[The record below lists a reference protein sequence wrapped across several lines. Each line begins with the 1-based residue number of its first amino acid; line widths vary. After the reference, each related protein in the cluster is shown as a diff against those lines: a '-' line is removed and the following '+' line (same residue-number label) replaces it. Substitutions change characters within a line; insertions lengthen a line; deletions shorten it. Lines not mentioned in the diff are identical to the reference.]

1 MCSKTNTWLLIGAA
15 FSALAALLHV
25 AVIVGGPDSYRFFGA
40 GEDMAR
46 VAAAGSPVP
55 ALVTPAIATM
65 LAIWALCALSG
76 AAHIRRLPLLRTALS
91 AITASYLL
99 RGLALVPALAV
110 PALRKPFNVWSSVI
124 RLGFGLVHP
133 VGLVQVW
140 TRLGSTAAPRGA
152 R

>member
-1 MCSKTNTWLLIGAA
+1 MRSETNTWLLIGAA
-15 FSALAALLHV
+15 LSALAALLHV

-55 ALVTPAIATM
+55 ALVTLAIATM
-65 LAIWALCALSG
+65 LAIRALCALSG
-76 AAHIRRLPLLRTALS
+76 AGHIRRLPLLRTTLS
-91 AITASYLL
+91 AITAIYLL
-99 RGLALVPALAV
+99 RGLALVPALRA
-110 PALRKPFNVWSSVI
+110 PFNVWSSVVC
-124 RLGFGLVHP
+124 LGFGLVHP

-140 TRLGSTAAPRGA
+140 TRLGSTAASRGA

>member
-1 MCSKTNTWLLIGAA
+1 MRYETNTWLLIGATL
-15 FSALAALLHV
+15 SALAALLHV

-40 GEDMAR
+40 GQDMAR

-65 LAIWALCALSG
+65 LAIRALYALSG
-76 AAHIRRLPLLRTALS
+76 AGHIGRLPLPGTALS
-91 AITASYLL
+91 AITAIYVL

-110 PALRKPFNVWSSVI
+110 PALRKPFNVRSSAI
-124 RLGFGLVHP
+124 CLGFGLVHP
-133 VGLVQVW
+133 VGLAQVW
-140 TRLGSTAAPRGA
+140 TRLGSTAASRGA